1 MAITLAWQ
9 REPLW
14 PV

>member
-9 REPLW
+9 REPRW